1 MRILSVRITIFGW
14 CYSYWSD
21 WVHLASQLVGMF
33 FEMCRPGGKYY
44 ILRLLRLSSPNK
56 RTGNKL
62 YDLTK
67 MRSSFLDLP
76 LNALYYLMCL
86 QLEAVQSEVKES
98 NEALRCAQSEL
109 SERRRFLQALEVE
122 LDSLRKQVR
131 YLINTWCVIVVRMR
145 EPLWVIARFSR
156 VHS

>member
-1 MRILSVRITIFGW
+1 
-14 CYSYWSD
+14 
-21 WVHLASQLVGMF
+21 
-33 FEMCRPGGKYY
+33 
-44 ILRLLRLSSPNK
+44 
-56 RTGNKL
+56 
-62 YDLTK
+62 
-67 MRSSFLDLP
+67 MRSSLPDLP

-131 YLINTWCVIVVRMR
+131 YLISTWCVIVVRMR
-145 EPLWVIARFSR
+145 EPL
-156 VHS
+156 